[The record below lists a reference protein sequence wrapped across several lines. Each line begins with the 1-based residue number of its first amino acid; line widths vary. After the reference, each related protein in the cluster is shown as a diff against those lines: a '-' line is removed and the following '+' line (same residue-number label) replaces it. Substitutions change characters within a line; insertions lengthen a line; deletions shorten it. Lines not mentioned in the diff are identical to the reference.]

1 LLSWEQS
8 LKTIEG
14 DGMELTQLRY
24 VLAVAETRN
33 FTRAAEQCH
42 VVQSALSHQIK
53 ALEHEL
59 GVGLFARTSRRV
71 DITSAGEAFLPAA
84 RACLDAAERARADAV
99 ATSGE
104 ICGTLTVGAIPTVS
118 GVDLPAALGQLRRE
132 HPQVKVALQVGN
144 SNEFVTDIAAGR
156 LDVAVLGVSADI
168 DPLGASSGASARSAV
183 QVREVIREKLV
194 AVLPATHR
202 FAHRKRL
209 RLADLEGEDFVDF
222 PAGGTGRQQS
232 DLAFKSAG
240 LHREVA
246 FETMTTDLMLNLVRQ
261 GLGVALLAPSVVD
274 GEGGEK
280 PVVTVPVTDGP
291 ERVIYLAWSSFNP
304 SPAATALLEIL
315 GE

>member
-1 LLSWEQS
+1 
-8 LKTIEG
+8 
-14 DGMELTQLRY
+14 MELTQLRY

-33 FTRAAEQCH
+33 FTRAAQQCH

-59 GVGLFARTSRRV
+59 GVDLFARTSRRV
-71 DITSAGEAFLPAA
+71 DVTAAGEAFLPAA
-84 RACLDAAERARADAV
+84 RACLDAAERARVDAV

-104 ICGTLTVGAIPTVS
+104 ICGTLAVGAIPTVS
-118 GVDLPAALGQLRRE
+118 GVDLPAALGKLRHE
-132 HPQVKVALQVGN
+132 HPQVKVSLRVGN

-168 DPLGASSGASARSAV
+168 DPLGASSRSAV
-183 QVREVIREKLV
+183 QVREVTREKLV

-209 RLADLEGEDFVDF
+209 RLSDLAGEDFVDF

-232 DLAFKSAG
+232 DLAFRTAG

-246 FETMTTDLMLNLVRQ
+246 FETMTPDLMLDLVRQ
-261 GLGVALLAPSVVD
+261 GLAVALLAPSVVER
-274 GEGGEK
+274 EGGEK